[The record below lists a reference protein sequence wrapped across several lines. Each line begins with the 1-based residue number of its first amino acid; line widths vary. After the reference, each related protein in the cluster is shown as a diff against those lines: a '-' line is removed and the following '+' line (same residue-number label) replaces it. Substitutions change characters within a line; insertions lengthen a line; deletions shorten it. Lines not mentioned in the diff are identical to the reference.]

1 TGAAARG
8 YEGAWPPPL
17 VRCEVIADLR
27 RCARAELPPPMFD
40 VVDRTEQPFFQAIH
54 DLASPRVVFG
64 RVAVLGDAAFVA
76 RPHVGAGVTKAALD
90 ALCLVE
96 AISGAGGDLDVAL
109 ARYDRER
116 CRFGDWIV
124 GRGRDLG
131 ASIGVRARTEG
142 LVGQVEL
149 DRRAAVAMG
158 GYAANAAALARLTA
172 HPP

>member
-1 TGAAARG
+1 
-8 YEGAWPPPL
+8 
-17 VRCEVIADLR
+17 
-27 RCARAELPPPMFD
+27 
-40 VVDRTEQPFFQAIH
+40 
-54 DLASPRVVFG
+54 
-64 RVAVLGDAAFVA
+64 VAVLGDAAFVA

-96 AISGAGGDLDVAL
+96 AISAAGGDLEAAL

-142 LVGQVEL
+142 QVGQVEL
-149 DRRAAVAMG
+149 DRRAAAAMG
-158 GYAANAAALARLTA
+158 GYAANAEELARLTTDGR
-172 HPP
+172 PPS